1 MNHEATCPSSWQKTL
16 SGIKTVMRFEGK
28 NYITSRAFKIA
39 TLVTLLLIAFS
50 TFSPL
55 LMDGLHRLNPA
66 NKTTKLIYIQDPKG
80 FIKDFSFLEKALP
93 DLEVRGLNAENYYS
107 TIEEVP
113 EVIRREDLEK
123 ELEGGLKKEPKED
136 TPLSSKEK
144 LTTKS
149 EKEQNLA
156 KQKNQGDPPQKVL
169 TAEATDKLGPHDT
182 FDYLVLSEADPDIQG
197 IFVIQD
203 IDQYAWYTLYLDQQN
218 TLANSLRALISKE
231 ITKEFLEKKGLKADE
246 IAQVTEPAS
255 LKLVE
260 LTNKRGI
267 PNLASTFPYAV
278 SMILILYIF
287 ILTYGQRTATI
298 VAAEKS
304 NRAMEILITS
314 TSPAA
319 LIHGKVL
326 GLAIVG
332 ILQLIFFGWAY
343 YFFTTLA
350 KIITIKLDYPPVATL
365 FSLSTLQP
373 RNLLMSLIIFL
384 IAYLTYAYL
393 YASLGSFVNRTEELS
408 QLTTPISSL
417 ILGIFMLALLAT
429 NTPGA
434 LWVRILS
441 YVPLF
446 GILVFYARFSLQSL
460 ALWQILVPLLL
471 HSISIYFVANFAI
484 HLYHYGVLQYG
495 KTPRWKELFS
505 LMVRKAE

>member
-66 NKTTKLIYIQDPKG
+66 NKTTKLVYIQDPNG
-80 FIKDFSFLEKALP
+80 FLKDFSFLKKALP
-93 DLEVRGLNAENYYS
+93 DLEVQGLNAEKYYS
-107 TIEEVP
+107 TIEDVQK
-113 EVIRREDLEK
+113 VIRREDLEK
-123 ELEGGLKKEPKED
+123 DPEKDLERNLDKAPEETG
-136 TPLSSKEK
+136 SSKSQ
-144 LTTKS
+144 T
-149 EKEQNLA
+149 
-156 KQKNQGDPPQKVL
+156 VL

-182 FDYLVLSEADPDIQG
+182 FDYLVLAEANPNIQG

-203 IDQYAWYTLYLDQQN
+203 VDQYAWYTLYLDQQN
-218 TLANSLRALISKE
+218 TLANSLRVLISKE
-231 ITKEFLEKKGLKADE
+231 ITKDFLRKKGLKTDE

-255 LKLVE
+255 MKLVE
-260 LTNKRGI
+260 LTNKKGV

-332 ILQLIFFGWAY
+332 ILQLVFFGWAY

-460 ALWQILVPLLL
+460 AIWQILIPLLL

-505 LMVRKAE
+505 LMVRKVQ

>member
-16 SGIKTVMRFEGK
+16 SGMKTVMRFEGK

-66 NKTTKLIYIQDPKG
+66 NKTTKLVYIQDPNG
-80 FIKDFSFLEKALP
+80 FLKNFSFLKKALP
-93 DLEVRGLNAENYYS
+93 DLEVQGLNAENYYS
-107 TIEEVP
+107 TIEDVQK
-113 EVIRREDLEK
+113 VIRREDLEK
-123 ELEGGLKKEPKED
+123 DPEKDLERNLERNLDKASEETG
-136 TPLSSKEK
+136 SSKSQ
-144 LTTKS
+144 T
-149 EKEQNLA
+149 
-156 KQKNQGDPPQKVL
+156 VL

-182 FDYLVLSEADPDIQG
+182 FDYLVFAEANPNIQG

-203 IDQYAWYTLYLDQQN
+203 VDQYAWYTPYLDQQN
-218 TLANSLRALISKE
+218 TLANSLRVLISKE
-231 ITKEFLEKKGLKADE
+231 ITKDFLEKKGLKTDE

-255 LKLVE
+255 MKLVE
-260 LTNKRGI
+260 LTNKKGV

-332 ILQLIFFGWAY
+332 ILQLVFFGWAY

-460 ALWQILVPLLL
+460 AIWQILIPLLL

-505 LMVRKAE
+505 LMVRKVQ

>member
-66 NKTTKLIYIQDPKG
+66 NKTTKLVYIQDPNG
-80 FIKDFSFLEKALP
+80 FLKDFSFLKKALP
-93 DLEVRGLNAENYYS
+93 DLEVQGLNAENYYS
-107 TIEEVP
+107 TIEDVQK
-113 EVIRREDLEK
+113 VIRREDLEK
-123 ELEGGLKKEPKED
+123 DPEKDLERNLERNLDKASEETG
-136 TPLSSKEK
+136 SSKSQ
-144 LTTKS
+144 T
-149 EKEQNLA
+149 
-156 KQKNQGDPPQKVL
+156 VL

-182 FDYLVLSEADPDIQG
+182 FDYLVFAEANPNIQG

-203 IDQYAWYTLYLDQQN
+203 VDQYAWYTLYLDQQN
-218 TLANSLRALISKE
+218 TLANSLRVLISKE
-231 ITKEFLEKKGLKADE
+231 ITKDFLEKKGLKTDE

-255 LKLVE
+255 MKLVE
-260 LTNKRGI
+260 LTNKKGV

-332 ILQLIFFGWAY
+332 ILQLVFFGWAY

-460 ALWQILVPLLL
+460 AIWQILIPLLL

-505 LMVRKAE
+505 LMVRKVQ

>member
-1 MNHEATCPSSWQKTL
+1 MNQEATCPSSWQKTL

-39 TLVTLLLIAFS
+39 TLVTLLVIAFS

-66 NKTTKLIYIQDPKG
+66 NRTSKLIYIQDPNG
-80 FIKDFSFLEKALP
+80 FLKDFSFLKKALP
-93 DLEVRGLNAENYYS
+93 DLEVRGLNAANYYS
-107 TIEEVP
+107 TIEEDQ
-113 EVIRREDLEK
+113 EVIRREDIERDP
-123 ELEGGLKKEPKED
+123 EEEGPKK
-136 TPLSSKEK
+136 L
-144 LTTKS
+144 
-149 EKEQNLA
+149 QN
-156 KQKNQGDPPQKVL
+156 VL

-182 FDYLVLSEADPDIQG
+182 FDYLVLAEADPNIQG

-203 IDQYAWYTLYLDQQN
+203 VDQYAWYTLYLDQQN

-231 ITKEFLEKKGLKADE
+231 ITKEFLGKKGLKTDE

-260 LTNKRGI
+260 LTNKRGV
-267 PNLASTFPYAV
+267 PNLASTFPYTV

-326 GLAIVG
+326 GLAVVG
-332 ILQLIFFGWAY
+332 ILQIIFFGWAY

-373 RNLLMSLIIFL
+373 RNLLMSLVIFL

-434 LWVRILS
+434 LWVRILA
-441 YVPLF
+441 YIPLF

-460 ALWQILVPLLL
+460 ALWQILVPILL
-471 HSISIYFVANFAI
+471 HSVSIFFVANFAI

-495 KTPRWKELFS
+495 KTPRWKELFG

>member
-16 SGIKTVMRFEGK
+16 SGMKTVMRFEGK

-66 NKTTKLIYIQDPKG
+66 NKTTKLVYIQDPNG
-80 FIKDFSFLEKALP
+80 FLKNFSFLKKALP
-93 DLEVRGLNAENYYS
+93 DLEVQGLNAENYYS
-107 TIEEVP
+107 TIEDVQK
-113 EVIRREDLEK
+113 VIRREDLEK
-123 ELEGGLKKEPKED
+123 DPEKDLERNLERNLDKASEETG
-136 TPLSSKEK
+136 SSKSQ
-144 LTTKS
+144 T
-149 EKEQNLA
+149 
-156 KQKNQGDPPQKVL
+156 VL

-182 FDYLVLSEADPDIQG
+182 FDYLVFAEANPNIQG

-203 IDQYAWYTLYLDQQN
+203 VDQYAWYTLYLDQQN
-218 TLANSLRALISKE
+218 TLANSLRVLISKE
-231 ITKEFLEKKGLKADE
+231 ITKDFLEKKGLKTDE

-255 LKLVE
+255 MKLVE
-260 LTNKRGI
+260 LTNKKGV

-332 ILQLIFFGWAY
+332 ILQLVFFGWAY

-460 ALWQILVPLLL
+460 AIWQILIPLLL

-505 LMVRKAE
+505 LMVRKVQ

>member
-66 NKTTKLIYIQDPKG
+66 NKTTKLVYIQDPNG
-80 FIKDFSFLEKALP
+80 FLKDFSFLKKALP
-93 DLEVRGLNAENYYS
+93 DLEVQGLNAENYYS
-107 TIEEVP
+107 TIEDVQK
-113 EVIRREDLEK
+113 VIRREDLEK
-123 ELEGGLKKEPKED
+123 DPEKDLERNLDKASEETG
-136 TPLSSKEK
+136 SSKSQ
-144 LTTKS
+144 T
-149 EKEQNLA
+149 
-156 KQKNQGDPPQKVL
+156 VL

-182 FDYLVLSEADPDIQG
+182 FDYLVFAEANPNIQG

-203 IDQYAWYTLYLDQQN
+203 VDQYAWYTLYLDQQN
-218 TLANSLRALISKE
+218 TLANSLRVLISKE
-231 ITKEFLEKKGLKADE
+231 ITKDFLEKKGLKTDE

-255 LKLVE
+255 MKLVE
-260 LTNKRGI
+260 LTNKKGV

-332 ILQLIFFGWAY
+332 ILQLVFFGWAY

-460 ALWQILVPLLL
+460 AIWQILIPLLL

-505 LMVRKAE
+505 LMVRKVQ

>member
-66 NKTTKLIYIQDPKG
+66 NKSLKLVYIQDPNG
-80 FIKDFSFLEKALP
+80 YLKDFSFLEKAFP
-93 DLEVRGLNAENYYS
+93 DLEIRGLNAANYYS
-107 TIEEVP
+107 TIEEGQ
-113 EVIRREDLEK
+113 EVIRPEDIARDIARDPSEDEKSTASPKKEEKTFANQGK
-123 ELEGGLKKEPKED
+123 ELA
-136 TPLSSKEK
+136 SKA
-144 LTTKS
+144 S
-149 EKEQNLA
+149 QNI
-156 KQKNQGDPPQKVL
+156 L
-169 TAEATDKLGPHDT
+169 TAKSTEKLGPHDT
-182 FDYLVLSEADPDIQG
+182 FDYLVLAETDPDIQG

-203 IDQYAWYTLYLDQQN
+203 VDQYAWYTLYLDQQN

-231 ITKEFLEKKGLKADE
+231 ITKEFLGKKGLKADE
-246 IAQVTEPAS
+246 IAQVTEVAS
-255 LKLVE
+255 MKLVE
-260 LTNKRGI
+260 LTNKRGV
-267 PNLASTFPYAV
+267 PNLASSFPYTV

-326 GLAIVG
+326 GLAVVG
-332 ILQLIFFGWAY
+332 ILQIIFFGWAY

-373 RNLLMSLIIFL
+373 RNLLMSLVIFL

-446 GILVFYARFSLQSL
+446 GILVFYARFSLQNL
-460 ALWQILVPLLL
+460 ALWQILIPLFL
-471 HSISIYFVANFAI
+471 HSVGIYFVANFAI

-495 KTPRWKELFS
+495 KTPRWKELFG
-505 LMVRKAE
+505 LMVGKVQ